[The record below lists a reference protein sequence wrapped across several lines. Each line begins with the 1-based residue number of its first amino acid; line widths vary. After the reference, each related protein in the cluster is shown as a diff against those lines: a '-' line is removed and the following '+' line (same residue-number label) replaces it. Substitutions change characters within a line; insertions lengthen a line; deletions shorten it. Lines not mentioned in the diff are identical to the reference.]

1 MIVLQVLTLLN
12 CFYCFQKELDA
23 LVKAAGTGAPVE
35 GDKKTSDNPRG
46 ASGQVKDK
54 STGKDAASPKNKSAK
69 F

>member
-1 MIVLQVLTLLN
+1 M
-12 CFYCFQKELDA
+12 
-23 LVKAAGTGAPVE
+23 KAAGTGAPVE
-35 GDKKTSDNPRG
+35 GDKKTSDTPRG